1 MRCPDLGPALEI
13 LADGAHGILGRPLTP
28 TEKAQFSK
36 YLNLILNWH
45 KVTRLVGS
53 GEPVWIVEHLVLD
66 SLLFLRV
73 LPQRFRSM
81 VDIGSGAG
89 IPGIPLKIVRPD
101 CRVVLVESRR
111 RRASFLA
118 AAIRELG
125 LADSE
130 VINARAE
137 EVVRT
142 LAGCFDVAVMRCAGA
157 VREVAPVALKFLAP
171 GGMIAVSGPPSGG
184 PVDGGRWVEVPGAK
198 PGSMRRFLVWCKASC
213 GPWGDGRRLS

>member
-1 MRCPDLGPALEI
+1 MRSPDLEPALDI
-13 LADGAHGILGRPLTP
+13 LTDGAHGILGRPLTP
-28 TEKAQFSK
+28 TEKAQFCK
-36 YLNLILNWH
+36 YLNLLLNWQ

-53 GEPVWIVEHLVLD
+53 SEPVWIVERLVLD

-73 LPQRFRSM
+73 LPPRFRSL

-118 AAIRELG
+118 MAIRELR
-125 LADSE
+125 LEDSQ

-137 EVVRT
+137 EVVST
-142 LAGCFDVAVMRCAGA
+142 MAGCFEAAVMRCAGV
-157 VREVAPVALKFLAP
+157 VREVAPVALEFLAP
-171 GGMIAVSGPPSGG
+171 GGMVAVSGPPSGG

-198 PGSMRRFLVWCKASC
+198 AGTMRRFLVWFKDS
-213 GPWGDGRRLS
+213 